1 MESGERREDCPSHPG
16 EHRPGP
22 TLHSPL
28 FTLHSSIAVV
38 VVCAIFLLTST
49 NRLNHTDLWG
59 HLNFGRW
66 IVTHGSLP
74 AADPF
79 RSDSTGHFVN
89 IPWLAQVLGYACHQ
103 TLGLEGLVLAHAG
116 LVALTALVLIFAVR
130 ARGVDLGWGAAAAVA
145 AYVLALPIVGTI
157 RPQLFGML
165 GFALTLYGVA
175 LLPSRRSVLVWLP
188 VVFALWANL
197 HGSFPMGLLVL
208 GCYALGATWSA
219 LAANSHPF
227 AGRLARR
234 AWLALFVALVAVCL
248 NPAGLKLLGV
258 VTGFSGNANLE
269 GISEW
274 RPMVLKSLS
283 GVLFYGSLVLTALL
297 LRRSP
302 RRTSATEILLLLAFG
317 LIASTAIRMLIWWAL
332 VLPWVVAPHVA
343 ARWPRRAQPEE
354 TEDPAAGLRR
364 LLLTL
369 AAIGLTVWLAPPT
382 HALCTGHARDAERIL
397 STDTPKALADWMCQ
411 EKIHGRLYAPMDW
424 ADYLIWRT
432 AGAVQPLVHSHVHLV
447 SPSVWQDFLAIDRGV
462 ENWPTI
468 AARHG
473 LDYLVV
479 SRRRHAKLARS
490 AAETEHWPIP
500 YNDPQAVV
508 FASPVFGNAEC
519 RKTK

>member
-1 MESGERREDCPSHPG
+1 MPVDSEAPDSRRVVLSRG
-16 EHRPGP
+16 AA
-22 TLHSPL
+22 T
-28 FTLHSSIAVV
+28 AVV

-66 IVTHGSLP
+66 IVAHGSLP

-79 RSDSTGHFVN
+79 RSDSVAHFVN

-116 LVALTALVLIFAVR
+116 LVALTALVLIFAVQ
-130 ARGVDLGWGAAAAVA
+130 ARGVDVGWGAVAAVA
-145 AYVLALPIVGTI
+145 AYILALPIVGTI

-175 LLPSRRSVLVWLP
+175 RLPCRRSVLVWLP

-208 GCYALGATWSA
+208 GCYALGEQARRFNG
-219 LAANSHPF
+219 ANGSP
-227 AGRLARR
+227 ASVRR

-248 NPAGLKLLGV
+248 NPMGFKLLSV
-258 VTGFSGNANLE
+258 VAGFSGQANLE

-274 RPMVLKSLS
+274 RPMVLKSFS
-283 GVLFYGSLVLTALL
+283 GVLFYGSLFLTALL
-297 LRRSP
+297 LRKSP

-332 VLPWVVAPHVA
+332 VLPWIMAPHA
-343 ARWPRRAQPEE
+343 AACWPRRAYGEA
-354 TEDPAAGLRR
+354 TEDPMAGLRR

-369 AAIGLTVWLAPPT
+369 AAIGLTIWLAPPT
-382 HALCTGHARDAERIL
+382 HALCTGRARDAERIL

-411 EKIHGRLYAPMDW
+411 AKIHGRLYAPMDW

-432 AGAVQPLVHSHVHLV
+432 AGAVQPLAHSHVHLI
-447 SPSVWQDFLAIDRGV
+447 SPSVWQDFLAIDRA
-462 ENWPTI
+462 EPTWPAI
-468 AARHG
+468 AARHR

-479 SRRRHAKLARS
+479 SRRRHARLAHR

-500 YNDPQAVV
+500 YQDPQAVV
-508 FASPVFGNAEC
+508 FASPVFGNAEG
-519 RKTK
+519 RKIN